1 MSSSLK
7 HLHVF
12 HAVCQEGS
20 MKQAGAQL
28 GRAQSA
34 VSRSV
39 QEIERALGV
48 ELFERSARGT
58 LLTEAGRLLLKRVEF
73 AFAELAAARDTLA
86 ETVGGPAGRAQNA
99 PIFTLAVG
107 QRRLDVFMSFA
118 TRKPIAAVAKLLG
131 VSQPAVSMA
140 MRELELGIGLAL
152 FSRTAAGSRLTP
164 AGDLLLIGVKRA
176 LAELRLGASELDAMK
191 GLMKGRVTVGAL
203 PFGRTHVLPVAI
215 ARLLEKH
222 PHLQVVTVEGPF
234 EAMTAGV
241 QCGDIDFLL
250 GALQPVEPS
259 TDLTHEELFSD
270 RMVVI
275 ARSGHPLARAKK
287 LRARDLTTAVW
298 ILPRE
303 GTPTRRVVDEAFAA
317 LGLPPPVAAAASSD
331 LSIIRGLLVES
342 DMITAA
348 SRHLFH
354 HELAAGGLVT
364 LPVDLPEVLRPI
376 GILRRAHD
384 HISPGARLLIEE
396 IRAVPRSLPGA
407 ALREHVT
414 HRRRPPGASR
424 EPEQVTGD
432 GPGPRH

>member
-1 MSSSLK
+1 MSSYLK

-12 HAVCQEGS
+12 HAVCQDGS
-20 MKQAGAQL
+20 MKQAGARL
-28 GRAQSA
+28 GRVQSA

-58 LLTEAGRLLLKRVEF
+58 LLTAAGHLLLRRVEF
-73 AFAELAAARDTLA
+73 AFAELATARDALA
-86 ETVGGPAGRAQNA
+86 EMGGDPAGRLQNA

-107 QRRLDVFMSFA
+107 QRRLDVLVAFA
-118 TRKPIAAVAKLLG
+118 TRNPIAAVAKLLG

-140 MRELELGIGLAL
+140 MRELELGNGLAL
-152 FSRTAAGSRLTP
+152 FDRTAAGSRLTP
-164 AGDLLLIGVKRA
+164 AGDLILVSVKRA
-176 LAELRLGASELDAMK
+176 LAELRLAASELDAMK
-191 GLMKGRVTVGAL
+191 GLMKGRIIVGAL
-203 PFGRTHVLPVAI
+203 PFGRAHVLPVAI

-222 PHLQVVTVEGPF
+222 PHLQIVTVEGPF
-234 EAMTAGV
+234 EALTAGV

-259 TDLTHEELFSD
+259 ADLAHEELFSD

-275 ARSGHPLARAKK
+275 ARAGHPLARAKK
-287 LRARDLTTAVW
+287 LGARDLIAASW

-303 GTPTRRVVDEAFAA
+303 GTPTRRVLDAA
-317 LGLPPPVAAAASSD
+317 LAALSVPPPVAAAESSD
-331 LSIIRGLLVES
+331 LSIIRGLLLES
-342 DMITAA
+342 DLITGA

-354 HELAAGGLVT
+354 HELTAGSLVT
-364 LPVDLPEVLRPI
+364 LPVDLPEALRPI

-396 IRAVPRSLPGA
+396 IRAVPRTLPGSTPSEQQQSSTTEA
-407 ALREHVT
+407 RTRE
-414 HRRRPPGASR
+414 
-424 EPEQVTGD
+424 E
-432 GPGPRH
+432 